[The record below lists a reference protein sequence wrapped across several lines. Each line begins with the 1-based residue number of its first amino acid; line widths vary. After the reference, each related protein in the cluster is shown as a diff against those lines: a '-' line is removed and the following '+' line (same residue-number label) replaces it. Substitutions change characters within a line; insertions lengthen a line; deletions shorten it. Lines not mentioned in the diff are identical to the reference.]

1 MTETEF
7 IAKIANFAVKDM
19 QISKVPAS
27 LTIAQAALE
36 SGFGSSGLTVK
47 ANNLFGIKGSGPAGS
62 ITVQTTE
69 YVNGKAVKVEAL
81 FRAYNNWGESVAD
94 HSALIVNGVSWNRY
108 LYSKVLGASGKV
120 AAQEIAAAGYATDP
134 NYAAK
139 LIQIMDTYNLYKYDD
154 EAKEGDD
161 EMSAEDKQR
170 LASLE
175 TEIKELRAL
184 IVSLTDSKDTLK
196 TGMQEQGQ
204 SITKLS
210 DRVTLIEGR
219 AVMNVPPWAEA
230 AVKAASAA
238 GLLDTPS
245 GGSYDFYRIITVL
258 NRAGLLVSGSGK

>member
-7 IAKIANFAVKDM
+7 IARIANFAIKDM

-36 SGFGSSGLTVK
+36 SGWGSSGLTVK
-47 ANNLFGIKGSGPAGS
+47 ANNLFGIKGTGPAGS

-69 YVNGKAVKVEAL
+69 YVNGKAVKVEAP

-94 HSALIVNGVSWNRY
+94 HSVLIVNGVSWNRN

-139 LIQIMDTYNLYKYDD
+139 LIQIMNTYNLYLYDED
-154 EAKEGDD
+154 AKEGDD
-161 EMSAEDKQR
+161 EMSAVDKQK
-170 LASLE
+170 LVSLE

-184 IVSLTDSKDTLK
+184 LASLTDSKDTLK
-196 TGMQEQGQ
+196 TGVQELGQ
-204 SITKLS
+204 SINKLT
-210 DRVTLIEGR
+210 DRVTLIESR

-230 AVKAASAA
+230 AVKASNAA
-238 GLLDTPS
+238 GLLATPS
-245 GGSYDFYRIITVL
+245 GGSYDFYRILTVL
-258 NRAGLLVSGSGK
+258 NRAGLLAPGSGK

>member
-1 MTETEF
+1 MTETKF
-7 IAKIANFAVKDM
+7 IGKIANFAVKDM

-36 SGFGSSGLTVK
+36 SGWGSSGLTVK

-69 YVNGKAVKVEAL
+69 YVNGEAVKVEAP

-94 HSALIVNGVSWNRY
+94 HSALIVNGVSWNRS

-139 LIQIMDTYNLYKYDD
+139 LIQIMNTYNLYLYDED
-154 EAKEGDD
+154 AKEGDN
-161 EMSAEDKQR
+161 EMSAEDKQK
-170 LASLE
+170 LVSLE

-184 IVSLTDSKDTLK
+184 LATLT
-196 TGMQEQGQ
+196 
-204 SITKLS
+204 
-210 DRVTLIEGR
+210 DRVTLIESR

-230 AVKAASAA
+230 AVKAANAA
-238 GLLDTPS
+238 GLLATPS
-245 GGSYDFYRIITVL
+245 GGSYDFYRILTVL
-258 NRAGLLVSGSGK
+258 NRAGLLAHGSGK